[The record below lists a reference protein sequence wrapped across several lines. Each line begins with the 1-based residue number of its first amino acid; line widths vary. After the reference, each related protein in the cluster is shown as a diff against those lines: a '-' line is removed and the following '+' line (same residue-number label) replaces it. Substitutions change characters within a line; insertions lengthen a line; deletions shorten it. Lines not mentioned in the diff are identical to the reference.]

1 MIQSTR
7 ISMGLFFKYFLS
19 LTKIDPGQNYIS
31 LPSIKSSTH
40 IALLFMVSMGTQKLK
55 AQSFFIFSLLLTLI
69 LFCITTLY
77 NENTNVKLI
86 PQMNYLMVVVAL
98 FFLNAVIFLFMLMKY
113 FTNKQMYQ
121 NQSIA
126 AHVMRALAAE
136 QSEVSPEQRR
146 AICEAFESA
155 NNTHGLNLTAHKYPG
170 LRGTLQTASTD
181 CDTIVEAAALLPA
194 FDQAV
199 EGNRHQDD
207 YGSGLGMAEEKFH
220 YYLDLND
227 RYVYFYEPVNVEY
240 FAMNNWSFLQ
250 SGSIG
255 IDRKDIEKVF
265 TGRTVLSSIYQDQR
279 TKQNVMSLLT
289 PVYVAGQL
297 KGIVL
302 LDINKNNLRNI
313 FYTHDRPLLWRFL
326 NVTLTD
332 TDSGRDIIINQSE
345 DNLFQYV
352 SYVHDLPGG
361 IRVSLS
367 IDILYFI
374 TSSWKSVL
382 FWILTALILLN
393 MVRMHFRLYQNVSRE
408 NISDAMTGLY
418 NRKILTPELEQRLQK
433 LVQSGSSVMFIAI
446 DMDKLKQINDTLGHQ
461 EGDLAITLLA
471 QAIKQSIRKSDYAIR
486 LGGDEFCIILVD
498 STPQIA
504 AQLPERIEKRLQHIA
519 PQKEIG
525 FSSGIYA
532 MKENDTLHDA
542 YKASDE
548 RLYVNKQNKNSRS

>member
-1 MIQSTR
+1 MIRSTR
-7 ISMGLFFKYFLS
+7 ISLGLFFNYFLS

-55 AQSFFIFSLLLTLI
+55 AQGFFIFSLLLTLI

-113 FTNKQMYQ
+113 FTNKQILPTLIL
-121 NQSIA
+121 S
-126 AHVMRALAAE
+126 LAFL
-136 QSEVSPEQRR
+136 S
-146 AICEAFESA
+146 
-155 NNTHGLNLTAHKYPG
+155 GLIYLVE
-170 LRGTLQTASTD
+170 
-181 CDTIVEAAALLPA
+181 TIVIIHKPINGSTLIQTKSNDVSIFYIFRQLSFICLTSLAL
-194 FDQAV
+194 FC
-199 EGNRHQDD
+199 
-207 YGSGLGMAEEKFH
+207 YGKDNI
-220 YYLDLND
+220 LDNNKKKTGILLLALIPFLVFPLLAHNL
-227 RYVYFYEPVNVEY
+227 
-240 FAMNNWSFLQ
+240 NNWSFLQ

>member
-1 MIQSTR
+1 MKLHHRMLRHFIAASVIVLT
-7 ISMGLFFKYFLS
+7 SSFLIFELVAS
-19 LTKIDPGQNYIS
+19 DRAMSAYLRYIVQ
-31 LPSIKSSTH
+31 KADSS
-40 IALLFMVSMGTQKLK
+40 F
-55 AQSFFIFSLLLTLI
+55 
-69 LFCITTLY
+69 LY
-77 NENTNVKLI
+77 DK
-86 PQMNYLMVVVAL
+86 
-98 FFLNAVIFLFMLMKY
+98 
-113 FTNKQMYQ
+113 YQ

-220 YYLDLND
+220 YYLDLN
-227 RYVYFYEPVNVEY
+227 
-240 FAMNNWSFLQ
+240 
-250 SGSIG
+250 
-255 IDRKDIEKVF
+255 
-265 TGRTVLSSIYQDQR
+265 
-279 TKQNVMSLLT
+279 
-289 PVYVAGQL
+289 
-297 KGIVL
+297 
-302 LDINKNNLRNI
+302 
-313 FYTHDRPLLWRFL
+313 DRPLLWRFL

>member
-1 MIQSTR
+1 
-7 ISMGLFFKYFLS
+7 
-19 LTKIDPGQNYIS
+19 
-31 LPSIKSSTH
+31 
-40 IALLFMVSMGTQKLK
+40 
-55 AQSFFIFSLLLTLI
+55 
-69 LFCITTLY
+69 
-77 NENTNVKLI
+77 
-86 PQMNYLMVVVAL
+86 
-98 FFLNAVIFLFMLMKY
+98 
-113 FTNKQMYQ
+113 
-121 NQSIA
+121 
-126 AHVMRALAAE
+126 
-136 QSEVSPEQRR
+136 
-146 AICEAFESA
+146 
-155 NNTHGLNLTAHKYPG
+155 
-170 LRGTLQTASTD
+170 
-181 CDTIVEAAALLPA
+181 
-194 FDQAV
+194 
-199 EGNRHQDD
+199 
-207 YGSGLGMAEEKFH
+207 
-220 YYLDLND
+220 
-227 RYVYFYEPVNVEY
+227 
-240 FAMNNWSFLQ
+240 
-250 SGSIG
+250 
-255 IDRKDIEKVF
+255 
-265 TGRTVLSSIYQDQR
+265 
-279 TKQNVMSLLT
+279 MSLLT

-418 NRKILTPELEQRLQK
+418 N
-433 LVQSGSSVMFIAI
+433 
-446 DMDKLKQINDTLGHQ
+446 
-461 EGDLAITLLA
+461 
-471 QAIKQSIRKSDYAIR
+471 
-486 LGGDEFCIILVD
+486 EFCIILVD

>member
-1 MIQSTR
+1 MISRWKWMLKQTFKKLWFRATLFAIVAIITALLSILFKSMIPESVSVKVGAEAVDNILNILASSMLAVTTFSLSIMVTAYGSATTNVTPRATR
-7 ISMGLFFKYFLS
+7 LVVEDVTTQNVLATFIGSFLFS
-19 LTKIDPGQNYIS
+19 LVGI
-31 LPSIKSSTH
+31 
-40 IALLFMVSMGTQKLK
+40 IALNMGAYGERGRVILFIVTLVVI
-55 AQSFFIFSLLLTLI
+55 ALI
-69 LFCITTLY
+69 LITLLRWIQHLTSLGRVGETTAKVEQAAIETFIARARNPCLGGY
-77 NENTNVKLI
+77 PWLENNEQPKGT
-86 PQMNYLMVVVAL
+86 VA
-98 FFLNAVIFLFMLMKY
+98 V
-113 FTNKQMYQ
+113 
-121 NQSIA
+121 
-126 AHVMRALAAE
+126 
-136 QSEVSPEQRR
+136 
-146 AICEAFESA
+146 
-155 NNTHGLNLTAHKYPG
+155 YP
-170 LRGTLQTASTD
+170 
-181 CDTIVEAAALLPA
+181 
-194 FDQAV
+194 
-199 EGNRHQDD
+199 
-207 YGSGLGMAEEKFH
+207 
-220 YYLDLND
+220 
-227 RYVYFYEPVNVEY
+227 EY

-433 LVQSGSSVMFIAI
+433 LVQAGSSVMFIAI

>member
-1 MIQSTR
+1 
-7 ISMGLFFKYFLS
+7 
-19 LTKIDPGQNYIS
+19 
-31 LPSIKSSTH
+31 
-40 IALLFMVSMGTQKLK
+40 
-55 AQSFFIFSLLLTLI
+55 
-69 LFCITTLY
+69 
-77 NENTNVKLI
+77 
-86 PQMNYLMVVVAL
+86 
-98 FFLNAVIFLFMLMKY
+98 
-113 FTNKQMYQ
+113 
-121 NQSIA
+121 
-126 AHVMRALAAE
+126 
-136 QSEVSPEQRR
+136 
-146 AICEAFESA
+146 
-155 NNTHGLNLTAHKYPG
+155 
-170 LRGTLQTASTD
+170 
-181 CDTIVEAAALLPA
+181 
-194 FDQAV
+194 
-199 EGNRHQDD
+199 
-207 YGSGLGMAEEKFH
+207 
-220 YYLDLND
+220 
-227 RYVYFYEPVNVEY
+227 
-240 FAMNNWSFLQ
+240 
-250 SGSIG
+250 
-255 IDRKDIEKVF
+255 
-265 TGRTVLSSIYQDQR
+265 
-279 TKQNVMSLLT
+279 MSLLT

-471 QAIKQSIRKSDYAIR
+471 QAIKQSIRKVIMPSDSVAMNSASFLSIR
-486 LGGDEFCIILVD
+486 
-498 STPQIA
+498 
-504 AQLPERIEKRLQHIA
+504 RRKLQHNCLNVSKNVCNISRRRKRSA
-519 PQKEIG
+519 
-525 FSSGIYA
+525 SSGIYA

-548 RLYVNKQNKNSRS
+548 RLYVNKQNKTAVHDNLLWLFACNLRSMK

>member
-1 MIQSTR
+1 
-7 ISMGLFFKYFLS
+7 
-19 LTKIDPGQNYIS
+19 
-31 LPSIKSSTH
+31 
-40 IALLFMVSMGTQKLK
+40 VSWQHH
-55 AQSFFIFSLLLTLI
+55 
-69 LFCITTLY
+69 
-77 NENTNVKLI
+77 
-86 PQMNYLMVVVAL
+86 P
-98 FFLNAVIFLFMLMKY
+98 
-113 FTNKQMYQ
+113 
-121 NQSIA
+121 
-126 AHVMRALAAE
+126 
-136 QSEVSPEQRR
+136 
-146 AICEAFESA
+146 
-155 NNTHGLNLTAHKYPG
+155 
-170 LRGTLQTASTD
+170 
-181 CDTIVEAAALLPA
+181 
-194 FDQAV
+194 
-199 EGNRHQDD
+199 
-207 YGSGLGMAEEKFH
+207 GLGMAEEKFH

-227 RYVYFYEPVNVEY
+227 SYVYFYEPVNVEY

-446 DMDKLKQINDTLGHQ
+446 DMDKLKLINDTLGHQ

>member
-1 MIQSTR
+1 MKLHHRMLRHFIAASVIVLT
-7 ISMGLFFKYFLS
+7 SSFLIFELVAS
-19 LTKIDPGQNYIS
+19 DRAMSAYLRYIVQ
-31 LPSIKSSTH
+31 KADSS
-40 IALLFMVSMGTQKLK
+40 F
-55 AQSFFIFSLLLTLI
+55 
-69 LFCITTLY
+69 LY
-77 NENTNVKLI
+77 DK
-86 PQMNYLMVVVAL
+86 
-98 FFLNAVIFLFMLMKY
+98 
-113 FTNKQMYQ
+113 YQ

-345 DNLFQYV
+345 DNL
-352 SYVHDLPGG
+352 
-361 IRVSLS
+361 
-367 IDILYFI
+367 
-374 TSSWKSVL
+374 
-382 FWILTALILLN
+382 TALILLN